1 MLYTVTL
8 MNFGSVVYQG
18 TDFVAAKDAA
28 IAAGFEC
35 IFSSE
40 EEGVFMCWS
49 PISGFRTLF

>member
-8 MNFGSVVYQG
+8 TNFGSVVYQG
-18 TDFVAAKDAA
+18 PDFVAAKDAA
-28 IAAGFEC
+28 ISAGFEC